1 LEEAMISNLDH
12 ELTRAIT
19 IGGYLSFILF
29 GVVFWLV
36 TRRRGSKVAS
46 VGAMIERIMHHRTT
60 RVAIMIA
67 WWWVG
72 FHFLVNVVNR

>member
-1 LEEAMISNLDH
+1 
-12 ELTRAIT
+12 
-19 IGGYLSFILF
+19 
-29 GVVFWLV
+29 
-36 TRRRGSKVAS
+36 VAS